1 MANTLGLDS
10 LVFQFYI
17 GIDHVRLFGF
27 DSLIST
33 IKPLM

>member
-17 GIDHVRLFGF
+17 GIGHIRFF
-27 DSLIST
+27 FFFIS
-33 IKPLM
+33 IDLYN